1 MKAVYLFNN
10 TQNDNEIISTSMC
23 VVDSDGVI
31 HVSRSA
37 DEDVSDLPHNMF
49 RVRSSR

>member
-10 TQNDNEIISTSMC
+10 TQNDNEIISNTMC
-23 VVDSDGVI
+23 VVDTEGVI
-31 HVSRSA
+31 HVSRTA
-37 DEDVSDLPHNMF
+37 DEDVSDLPRNMF